1 VVHAEN
7 TMYACSQDTQKTIRE
22 TIADKGLNRLI
33 VASCTP
39 RTHEPLFQE
48 TIREAGLNR
57 FLFEMADIREQCS
70 WVHREDPV
78 QATRKAMAL
87 VGGAVGKSRLLEPI
101 ALSTVSVT
109 PSALVVGGGA
119 SGMSASLSLARQGYT
134 VYLVEREAE
143 LGGNLRH
150 IRGSADGYDW
160 QAFLDRQIGE
170 LESHHNV
177 RVFLGSEVAETR
189 GFVGNFVTL
198 IRGETEEEVRHG
210 VVIVAT
216 GAQEFR
222 TSDFLFGQNPRVITQ
237 RELEVRLSRGLAA
250 SRVVMIQCVGSR
262 CEERPY
268 CSRVCCTEAVKNALS
283 LKEIEPDCEVTVL
296 YRDIRTYAHR
306 ELHYR
311 RAREK
316 GVMFVRFPEEIYPQV
331 APSNGH
337 LMVQAMDASL
347 EESVELE
354 ADFVVLSAAIVP
366 ESDGNRRLSELLKI
380 PLDSDGFFMEAHV
393 KLRPVDCANEGI
405 FICGLAHSPKATEE
419 NISQAVAAAG
429 RAAAI
434 LSRDS
439 LEVGGVVAVVDEDKC
454 AACLTCIRECIYA
467 APYIN
472 ERGKVAIEA
481 VKCQGCGAC
490 AAACPARAIQLA
502 TFTDA
507 QERSQVRCLLHDGD
521 FVDEEVVVYSGG

>member
-1 VVHAEN
+1 
-7 TMYACSQDTQKTIRE
+7 
-22 TIADKGLNRLI
+22 
-33 VASCTP
+33 
-39 RTHEPLFQE
+39 
-48 TIREAGLNR
+48 
-57 FLFEMADIREQCS
+57 
-70 WVHREDPV
+70 
-78 QATRKAMAL
+78 
-87 VGGAVGKSRLLEPI
+87 
-101 ALSTVSVT
+101 
-109 PSALVVGGGA
+109 
-119 SGMSASLSLARQGYT
+119 
-134 VYLVEREAE
+134 VY
-143 LGGNLRH
+143 
-150 IRGSADGYDW
+150 
-160 QAFLDRQIGE
+160 
-170 LESHHNV
+170 
-177 RVFLGSEVAETR
+177 LGSEGAATR

-250 SRVVMIQCVGSR
+250 TRVVMIQCVGSR

-316 GVMFVRFPEEIYPQV
+316 GVMFVRFPEDAYPQV

-434 LSRDS
+434 LSRNS